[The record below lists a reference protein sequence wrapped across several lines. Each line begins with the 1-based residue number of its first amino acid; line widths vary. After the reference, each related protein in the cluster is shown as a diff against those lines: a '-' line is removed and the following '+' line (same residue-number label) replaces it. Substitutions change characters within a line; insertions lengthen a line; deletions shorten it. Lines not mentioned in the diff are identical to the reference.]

1 MENANVFTTVI
12 CILVMIMGFAGYWEN
27 AQTVL
32 LFCIFGQLVIIKE
45 ILKK

>member
-1 MENANVFTTVI
+1 MQDGTYFVTIIAF
-12 CILVMIMGFAGYWEN
+12 LVMFMGFAGYWEN

-45 ILKK
+45 KLK